1 LDERRKNK
9 KARKEGQ
16 KNNKKEENIFPYF
29 RILKTMKRS
38 GAMRVQKA
46 SAIFL
51 SAVLEHVTTK
61 LLELAG
67 DECKSQRKHKITPLI
82 LKDCLRNDE

>member
-1 LDERRKNK
+1 
-9 KARKEGQ
+9 
-16 KNNKKEENIFPYF
+16 
-29 RILKTMKRS
+29 MKRS
-38 GAMRVQKA
+38 GAMRVNKT

-67 DECKSQRKHKITPLI
+67 D
-82 LKDCLRNDE
+82 